1 MVWGKIKLLKMS
13 VMDIKTSFRAACYLI
28 AHRQM
33 CSKTLLQRI
42 LQINYL
48 DACMIIEMLESNKII
63 EQQGLSQ
70 YKVFFNLQQ
79 MEVILDLIYK

>member
-1 MVWGKIKLLKMS
+1 
-13 VMDIKTSFRAACYLI
+13 MDIKTSFRAACYLI

-48 DACMIIEMLESNKII
+48 DASMIIEMLESNKMIK
-63 EQQGLSQ
+63 QHGLTQ
-70 YKVFFNLQQ
+70 YKVLFNIKQ
-79 MEVILDLIYK
+79 MEVILDLLYK

>member
-1 MVWGKIKLLKMS
+1 
-13 VMDIKTSFRAACYLI
+13 MDIKTSFRAACYLI

-48 DACMIIEMLESNKII
+48 DACLIIEMLESNKMI
-63 EQQGLSQ
+63 EPHGLTQ
-70 YKVFFNLQQ
+70 YKVLFNIKQ